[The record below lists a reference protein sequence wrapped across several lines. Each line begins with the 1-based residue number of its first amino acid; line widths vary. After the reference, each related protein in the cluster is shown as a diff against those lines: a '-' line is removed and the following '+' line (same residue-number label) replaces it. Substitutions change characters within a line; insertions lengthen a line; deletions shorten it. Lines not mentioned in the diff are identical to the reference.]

1 MKKKYFFNMVEVL
14 LALGVT
20 AIGVTGLMG
29 IIPIAMRANSD
40 AQAEYF
46 VSNAADSMYAWF
58 ENLAR
63 SNYSDAFSGLPTTKP
78 TVSGT
83 WSSMDRDESDITE
96 DGVNF
101 LDISVSKDLAKVF
114 VGKKNKL
121 FADFTGDIAVWK
133 NASQKI
139 ADFSSGT
146 MGTTS
151 TSAVTRVFLEI
162 SWPSTSPYDNRNK
175 RIFVREFVDPDAMLM
190 EHSK

>member
-1 MKKKYFFNMVEVL
+1 MKRKHFFNMVEVL

-46 VSNAADSMYAWF
+46 VSNIADSMYARL
-58 ENLAR
+58 EDSAR
-63 SNYSDAFSGLPTTKP
+63 SNYAGTFSGLPTTKP
-78 TVSGT
+78 SVSGT
-83 WSSMDRDESDITE
+83 WSSMDKEESDIAN

-101 LDISVSKDLAKVF
+101 LDESGAVAKVF

-139 ADFSSGT
+139 ADFSSG
-146 MGTTS
+146 MGAGNT
-151 TSAVTRVFLEI
+151 ADITRVFLEI
-162 SWPSTSPYDNRNK
+162 SWPSTAPYDSRNK
-175 RIFVREFVDPDAMLM
+175 RVFIREFVNPAAMLT